1 MPTVNRNQ
9 GIIDYSYSL
18 MLDFKNRQREAEF
31 MKRTKVMEKRSQA
44 MEQTFKT
51 FK

>member
-1 MPTVNRNQ
+1 MPTVNRNH

-18 MLDFKNRQREAEF
+18 MLDFKNRQKEKEF
-31 MKRTKVMEKRSQA
+31 MKRTKVMEKNTQK
-44 MEQTFKT
+44 MDQTFKT